1 MKVESR
7 WKMWSMEILTISIKR
22 WHPGNNVL
30 STERFTGKQRFHER
44 FAANKLF
51 SALDHAPH
59 PLLLPPLHCFLQ
71 AYRKALCGFAV
82 RSRRYPPPS
91 FPSFFIFP
99 RPTINHRPPFLFFP
113 PLVLSFESSVS
124 LAAFRID
131 RDRYSIEP
139 RLETLRFGRERGLSG
154 WGRRKKKKREEKRD
168 KVAVVVNGISR
179 SNKETSRG
187 SLGSIGCWKSGC
199 FTEHNGISGV
209 VARRATL

>member
-59 PLLLPPLHCFLQ
+59 PLLLLPPLHCFLQ

-91 FPSFFIFP
+91 FPFFFIFP
-99 RPTINHRPPFLFFP
+99 RPTINHRPPFLFTPLSYFP
-113 PLVLSFESSVS
+113 S
-124 LAAFRID
+124 
-131 RDRYSIEP
+131 
-139 RLETLRFGRERGLSG
+139 
-154 WGRRKKKKREEKRD
+154 
-168 KVAVVVNGISR
+168 KVAS
-179 SNKETSRG
+179 
-187 SLGSIGCWKSGC
+187 
-199 FTEHNGISGV
+199 H
-209 VARRATL
+209 